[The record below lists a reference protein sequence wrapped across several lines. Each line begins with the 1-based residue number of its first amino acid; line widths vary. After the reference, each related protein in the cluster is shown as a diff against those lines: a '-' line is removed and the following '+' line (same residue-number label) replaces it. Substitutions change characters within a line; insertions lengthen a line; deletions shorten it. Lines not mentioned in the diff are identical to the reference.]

1 MSFGQ
6 TLALHC
12 SFHNFNDF
20 SILIHGLRQ
29 PGLWQAQSACCDQ
42 CQRLGGSRDKHFSWF
57 WRMEV
62 WGQDDSMVGCWLSP
76 SSCFVDPQ
84 LFTMSACGR
93 ESELALVSSS
103 PYKGTDPIL
112 GAPTSLTS
120 PKPNYLPKPHLQL
133 PSNWGLGIQ
142 HTDVEEE
149 HKHSVHSIHL
159 L

>member
-1 MSFGQ
+1 
-6 TLALHC
+6 
-12 SFHNFNDF
+12 
-20 SILIHGLRQ
+20 
-29 PGLWQAQSACCDQ
+29 
-42 CQRLGGSRDKHFSWF
+42 
-57 WRMEV
+57 
-62 WGQDDSMVGCWLSP
+62 MVGCWLSP

-159 L
+159 LEQIASPGWTGDSGSLPAEAHMCCTVPGTL